1 MKILLSSFIQLIDL
15 LLSIYIWIII
25 ARAIISWITPYP
37 YHPLVRFLYKVTE
50 PVLAPIRKI
59 IPPIGGIDI
68 SPVIVIFIIFIV
80 QNLLHRL
87 LINLIIF

>member
-50 PVLAPIRKI
+50 PILAPIRKI

-68 SPVIVIFIIFIV
+68 SPVIVIFIIFIIK
-80 QNLLHRL
+80 NLLHRF
-87 LINLIIF
+87 LINLITF

>member
-50 PVLAPIRKI
+50 PILAPIRKI